1 MVTSLPAGGFGVR
14 HLKVKKVDV
23 ELSICLGRTARR
35 VGGMKAIKSLTG
47 ASKVTVFPKMGWM
60 LQRQLMDIG
69 VNGKG
74 KCHVIILMCFM
85 MAFLWENSKKLEFSW

>member
-1 MVTSLPAGGFGVR
+1 MPKLFSNMVTSLPAGGFGVR

-35 VGGMKAIKSLTG
+35 VGETKAIKSLTG
-47 ASKVTVFPKMGWM
+47 VSKVSVFSKMELM
-60 LQRQLMDIG
+60 LSRQLMDIG

-74 KCHVIILMCFM
+74 NCYVILLICVGMVL
-85 MAFLWENSKKLEFSW
+85 

>member
-35 VGGMKAIKSLTG
+35 VGETKAIKSRTG
-47 ASKVTVFPKMGWM
+47 VSKVSVFSKMELM
-60 LQRQLMDIG
+60 LSRQLMDIG

-74 KCHVIILMCFM
+74 KCYVILLMCFM
-85 MAFLWENSKKLEFSW
+85 MAKL

>member
-23 ELSICLGRTARR
+23 ELSICLGRTEPH
-35 VGGMKAIKSLTG
+35 VGETKTIKLLTG
-47 ASKVTVFPKMGWM
+47 VSKVSVFSKMELM
-60 LQRQLMDIG
+60 LSRQLMDIG

-74 KCHVIILMCFM
+74 KCYVILLMCFM
-85 MAFLWENSKKLEFSW
+85 MAQTLRKLEFSW

>member
-35 VGGMKAIKSLTG
+35 VGETKAIKSLTG
-47 ASKVTVFPKMGWM
+47 VSKVSVFSKKGWI
-60 LQRQLMDIG
+60 LSRQRMDIG

-74 KCHVIILMCFM
+74 KTHHIVPYTFHVSYCL
-85 MAFLWENSKKLEFSW
+85 S

>member
-35 VGGMKAIKSLTG
+35 VGETKAIKSRTG
-47 ASKVTVFPKMGWM
+47 VSKVSVFSKMALM
-60 LQRQLMDIG
+60 LSRQLMDVG

-74 KCHVIILMCFM
+74 KCYVILLMCVI
-85 MAFLWENSKKLEFSW
+85 MALKN

>member
-35 VGGMKAIKSLTG
+35 VGETKAIKSRTG
-47 ASKVTVFPKMGWM
+47 VSKVNVFLKMEWM
-60 LQRQLMDIG
+60 LSRQLMDIG

-74 KCHVIILMCFM
+74 NCYVILLICVGI
-85 MAFLWENSKKLEFSW
+85 FLGTALKN